1 MLTRIFN
8 ELSHSAAKM
17 SYFYK
22 SPGFE
27 VLCSW
32 EKAKNVARIHIHYG
46 RKERD
51 SIAAVI

>member
-1 MLTRIFN
+1 
-8 ELSHSAAKM
+8 M

-27 VLCSW
+27 VLSSW
-32 EKAKNVARIHIHYG
+32 EKAKNIARIHIHQS